1 MNLKKKSDEII
12 RVILSSLLPILV
24 LLLVLGL
31 KPVWAAPIII
41 DHNSISE
48 FASLSDVAIDK
59 VQANIRWHYA
69 HTSHGGQLTTGLTRI
84 ENSDSKYNISIGNS
98 YLPDESGALNVFNGQ
113 EGDTYIAPE
122 EYWKTPAGIQKT
134 KDVLNHNPSINVS
147 AWSWCSQLNSYTTSQ
162 VQAYLNQIAT
172 FEEEFPNVTFVYMT
186 GNAQANGSEGANRYK
201 NNNLIRDWVKN
212 SDNRVLFDFADLD
225 AWWFNGSEWEQA
237 TYEYDGQNIPIEH
250 SHFHSNQAN
259 HTTYESCEQ
268 KGKAVWVMMDKIQQT
283 QAQAVPIPAA
293 VWLLGSGLFGLVAV
307 RRRKSGIS

>member
-98 YLPDESGALNVFNGQ
+98 HLPDESGALNVFNGQ

-147 AWSWCSQLNSYTTSQ
+147 AWSWCRQLNSYTTND
-162 VQAYLNQIAT
+162 VQAYLNQMAA
-172 FEEEFPNVTFVYMT
+172 FEEDFPDVTFVYMT

-250 SHFHSNQAN
+250 SHFRGDDSN

-283 QAQAVPIPAA
+283 QAVPIPGA

-307 RRRKSGIS
+307 RRRRNNIS